1 MATEAHAG
9 TELLTR
15 SPTELAELVRT
26 GQVTSRELV
35 EASLERI
42 EALNPQVNAFT
53 TLDAERA
60 LATADAIAPGDERP
74 FAGVPIATKDLFPL
88 AGVPLSM
95 GSDLFADFIPKHD
108 SHAIRRLKEAG
119 FVIVGVTN
127 TPEAG
132 ILPVTEPRRFG
143 PSRNPWDLDRTTGGS
158 SGGAAAAV
166 ATGMVPVAQGSDGGG
181 SIRIPAACCGLVGL
195 KPARGRISMG
205 PDLGD
210 HFTTV
215 HGVLT
220 RTVAETAEMLDLLA
234 GYETGD
240 ATWAP
245 PPDEPFAAQARR
257 SPGRVRVAVITDPP
271 VHAEIDPVQVEA
283 VARAASLLESLGHEV
298 EPVTPPWLEQNLLHL
313 FSAVFGSSVGLNVLF
328 GGVVT
333 EREPLEEHV
342 EPLTWALYRLS
353 RDLDAVSYLAALAQL
368 QRFGRELV
376 AFTEGYDVVLTPS
389 LAERPVPIGEID
401 PCAPEPMETFHR
413 SGRFTPFTA
422 PFNVTGQP
430 AISLPL
436 FHGDDGLPL
445 GVQLAGRPA
454 GEGPLLA
461 LAAQLEEAQP
471 WADRRPPLASQG

>member
-1 MATEAHAG
+1 MATEAEASAD
-9 TELLTR
+9 LLSR
-15 SPTELAELVRT
+15 PLPELAELVRA
-26 GQVTSRELV
+26 GEVSSRELV
-35 EASLERI
+35 EASLGRI
-42 EALNPQVNAFT
+42 EALDPQVNAFT

-60 LATADAIAPGDERP
+60 LATADAIGPGDDRP
-74 FAGVPIATKDLFPL
+74 YAGVPIATKDLFPVG
-88 AGVPLSM
+88 GVPLSM
-95 GSDLFADFIPKHD
+95 GSDLFADFTPQHD

-143 PSRNPWDLDRTTGGS
+143 PTRNPWDLDRTPGGS
-158 SGGAAAAV
+158 SGGAGAAV
-166 ATGMVPVAQGSDGGG
+166 AAGMVPVAQGSDGGG

-195 KPARGRISMG
+195 KPARGRISLG
-205 PDLGD
+205 PDLGE

-245 PPDEPFAAQARR
+245 APSEPFVAQSQRAPERA
-257 SPGRVRVAVITDPP
+257 RVAIITDPP
-271 VHAEIDPVQVEA
+271 IKAEIDPTHIDA
-283 VARAASLLESLGHEV
+283 VSNAGQLLESLGHEV
-298 EPVTPPWLEQNLLHL
+298 EQVTPPWLEQDLLQL

-353 RDLDAVSYLAALAQL
+353 RDLDAVTYLAALAQL
-368 QRFGRELV
+368 QRFARELV
-376 AFTEGYDVVLTPS
+376 AFTQAYDAVLTPS

-401 PCAPEPMETFHR
+401 SCAPEPMETFAR

-422 PFNVTGQP
+422 AWNVTGQP

-445 GVQLAGRPA
+445 GVQLVGRPA

-471 WADRRPPLASQG
+471 WAHRRPPLGA